1 MLDGAT
7 VFILHLILK
16 LCPVG
21 SGYGVLETAEV
32 LLNSPK
38 NLNLTEQKV
47 SDSIKLLSGLGYVN
61 LKYLSGKEYCLIPTQ
76 KARSYIEDIK
86 RERLHDKKLNFSS
99 LGWGFFG
106 SFLGAFLGVILAL
119 IIFVG

>member
-16 LCPVG
+16 LCPLG

-38 NLNLTEQKV
+38 SLNLTKQKV

-61 LKYLSGKEYCLIPTQ
+61 LKYLSDTEYCLIPTQ
-76 KARSYIEDIK
+76 KARTYQEDIK
-86 RERLHDKKLNFSS
+86 KEKLYDKKLNFNS

-106 SFLGAFLGVILAL
+106 AFIGAFLGATLA
-119 IIFVG
+119 IIFFVG